1 MMPAAIHETSERI
14 SRAAEQLMIARIV
27 GLPCTL
33 YRERIEALANVA
45 CLRLPYR
52 YDPAAIYRNCLEGVQ
67 ELWTDG
73 VTYCIVEPIERVDGR
88 FLWIAFAAGH
98 LQPALDCY
106 ARVEEAARELG
117 YDALAFAGRRG
128 WSRVL
133 KGFVRYDDDGWI
145 KRIR

>member
-1 MMPAAIHETSERI
+1 
-14 SRAAEQLMIARIV
+14 MIARIV

-33 YRERIEALANVA
+33 YRDRIEALTNVA

-52 YDPAAIYRNCLEGVQ
+52 YNPATIYRNCLEGNQ

-73 VTYCIVEPIERVDGR
+73 VTYCVVEPTERMDGR
-88 FLWIAFAAGH
+88 FLWIAFAAGR
-98 LQPALDCY
+98 LQAALDCY
-106 ARVEEAARELG
+106 GRVEEAARELG
-117 YDALAFAGRRG
+117 YDAIAFAGRRG

-133 KGFVRYDDDGWI
+133 KGFERYDDEGWM

>member
-1 MMPAAIHETSERI
+1 
-14 SRAAEQLMIARIV
+14 MIARIYGV
-27 GLPCTL
+27 AAAL

-52 YDPAAIYRNCLEGVQ
+52 YDTAAIYRNCLEVVQ

-73 VTYCIVEPIERVDGR
+73 STYCIVERMERTDGR
-88 FLWIAFAAGH
+88 FLWIAFAAGR
-98 LQPALDCY
+98 LRPALACY

-117 YDALAFAGRRG
+117 YDAVAFAGRRG

-133 KGFVRYDDDGWI
+133 PGFVRHDDDGWI
-145 KRIR
+145 KRLR

>member
-1 MMPAAIHETSERI
+1 
-14 SRAAEQLMIARIV
+14 MIARIV

-33 YRERIEALANVA
+33 YRERIEALASVA

-98 LQPALDCY
+98 LQPARDCY
-106 ARVEEAARELG
+106 ERVEEAARELG
-117 YDALAFAGRRG
+117 YDAIAFAGRRG

-145 KRIR
+145 KRMR